1 MAYFH
6 RLTRG
11 FQSRQAN
18 RHVPADEA
26 FHALL
31 KENDELRQTAV
42 NIALENAAL
51 RERLRNTADSAAQ
64 RRGQGK
70 YCPAV
75 G

>member
-6 RLTRG
+6 RLTG
-11 FQSRQAN
+11 EFQSRHAN

-26 FHALL
+26 FHTLL
-31 KENDELRQTAV
+31 KENNELRQTAV

-51 RERLRNTADSAAQ
+51 RERLGNIADSTAQ
-64 RRGQGK
+64 RRGQDK
-70 YCPAV
+70 HCAAV